1 MGIQHLKYR
10 GEDEV
15 SKGGPLCQKM
25 TDVRAI
31 WYNIRQRGLTNMK
44 KHCFCV
50 MSAVLLTF
58 IVKADTTITYS
69 GVLPTSQTVLFQN
82 ANLLAVKGLSL
93 DGFQQ
98 FGGLKTTNLYTV
110 YKNEDPDKPASG
122 YYTHSSLFGYVNNGS
137 TLTVEF
143 HGICRYGSYN
153 GIGNGFE
160 LKLTQSGNDILGEV
174 TWMAGF
180 TGANDYENSSW
191 ESKKKSNFADWNSS
205 SATYSTSGSNL
216 TLYFMET
223 ENHTVT
229 FVDWDGTTLKTQ
241 TVDFGADATPPANP
255 SRANYVFAGWD
266 TNYTGVTEDLTVT
279 AIYHALYT
287 VTFFDADGTPLG
299 SQTVEEGTSA
309 TAPDMTGCTYNGAP
323 FAGWSADFSAVS
335 DNMTVTAMY
344 AAIPDQ
350 ILAAIAAGNLPDGAL
365 IWGGDDGDTWD
376 ASSFNWYT
384 TDSLATVWRA
394 NAIAV
399 FPTSGAV
406 RVSGAKNVGGFVV
419 ALDSDVALTGDAIS
433 LASGAEAIFN
443 SDGSLS
449 ISNDVACADGF
460 VQRVRDAHDVFV
472 PGTAHN
478 DEIDGNLTAESQLLF
493 SGVSLADVEYIQ
505 GTMTGN
511 FGNATKTLTLSTASA
526 ATSDGGVFYFSND
539 GATLTA
545 QFQIRSQS
553 SCRNCI
559 KVQLVQVG
567 NDIYGQITYEKSG
580 YTNGTNPP
588 PALGDNWDDYTGNG
602 YSQSICD
609 LVVGIPDKTIYDT
622 LPTDTLFEAAG
633 DFTLTG
639 ALVVSNGVF
648 KVVDDGTLCG
658 GNFTK
663 GIVTWNDGTVL
674 FGSSAPQTLV
684 TDIQAKGTGAIKL
697 LQGSNISLKEPS
709 SDHAYNLLIA
719 GDASAT
725 GYKTLPAS
733 GGSTTVL
740 PGGSLALDRFSS
752 YWGPMAGAR
761 LIVQTNGLLRLIN
774 ENSIGVSKPIY
785 LEGGTLSN
793 EVNKANILYQLYM
806 NDGAKVSGTGF
817 QVGFNDYYNKW
828 SSIEVGGSLP
838 SLIDAESLMVG
849 FQYPADSGKPIG
861 VKFIVADVTDSEAT
875 DLLVASPITE
885 RTGVTLFNEGYRDN
899 LGVWKQGPGTL
910 ELTSPANDCTTGV
923 FKVEAGTV
931 RLGAGCGGGFGAL
944 IVLGNAAI
952 DCAGGTIAFEDS
964 ADMVWTEGATLSI
977 TGNMGKRTIRV
988 GTDGNSLTADQ
999 LATIKYVNAAGKAK
1013 SVSLTEDGYLLP
1025 PPRGMS
1031 LVIR

>member
-1 MGIQHLKYR
+1 
-10 GEDEV
+10 
-15 SKGGPLCQKM
+15 
-25 TDVRAI
+25 
-31 WYNIRQRGLTNMK
+31 MK

-50 MSAVLLTF
+50 VSAVLLTF
-58 IVKADTTITYS
+58 IAKADTTMTYS
-69 GVLPTSQTVLFQN
+69 GVLPTAQTVLFQN

-93 DGFQQ
+93 DGYQK
-98 FGGLKTTNLYTV
+98 FGGLNDTHTYTNFEGEASTGAPTSGN
-110 YKNEDPDKPASG
+110 YKKSG
-122 YYTHSSLFGYVNNGS
+122 LFGYANNGS
-137 TLTVEF
+137 VLTVEF
-143 HGICRYGSYN
+143 HGINTYGSSYN

-160 LKLTQSGNDILGEV
+160 LKLTQIGTDIQGVV

-191 ESKKKSNFADWNSS
+191 VSKNKSNFNDWDST
-205 SATYSTSGSNL
+205 SATYSTGGYNP
-216 TLYFMET
+216 TLFFRET
-223 ENHTVT
+223 ESHTVT
-229 FVDWDGTTLKTQ
+229 FVDWDGTVLGTQ
-241 TVDFGADATPPANP
+241 TVAFGANATAPADP
-255 SRANYVFAGWD
+255 SRSGYVFIGWD
-266 TNYTGVTEDLTVT
+266 TDFTAVTETLTIT
-279 AIYHALYT
+279 ALYHAFYT
-287 VTFFDADGTPLG
+287 VTFLDADGTTLDT
-299 SQTVEEGTSA
+299 QQVEETTAA
-309 TAPDMTGCTYNGAP
+309 TAPDMTGRTYGGNP
-323 FAGWSADFSAVS
+323 FSGWDADFSS
-335 DNMTVTAMY
+335 ISGDLTVTAQYVAMPEH
-344 AAIPDQ
+344 IV
-350 ILAAIAAGNLPDGAL
+350 AAIAAGNLPSGAL
-365 IWGGDDGDTWD
+365 IWCGDDAKAWD
-376 ASSFNWYT
+376 DNSLNWYT
-384 TDSLATVWRA
+384 TAGQTAIWSD
-394 NAIAV
+394 NAVAV
-399 FPTSGAV
+399 FATSGVV
-406 RVSGAKNVGGFVV
+406 RVSGPKDVGGIIV
-419 ALDSDVALTGDAIS
+419 ALDADVALTGDAIS

-460 VQRVRDAHDVFV
+460 VQRVRDANDVFV
-472 PGTAHN
+472 PGQAHN
-478 DEIDGNLTAESQLLF
+478 DEIEGNLTSESQLLF
-493 SGVSLADVEYIQ
+493 SNVSLADVEYIQ

-526 ATSDGGVFYFSND
+526 ATSDGGAFYFSND

-545 QFQIRSQS
+545 QFQIKSYS

-567 NDIYGQITYEKSG
+567 NDIYGQIAYEKSG
-580 YTNGTNPP
+580 YTNGGNPP
-588 PALGDNWDDYTGNG
+588 PALGDNWDDYSGNG

-674 FGSSAPQTLV
+674 FGSSANQTLI
-684 TDIQAKGTGAIKL
+684 TDIQANGTGAVKL

-725 GYKTLPAS
+725 GYKTLPAN

-752 YWGPMAGAR
+752 YWGPMAGAH
-761 LIVQTNGLLRLIN
+761 LIVQTNGILRLIN

-793 EVNKANILYQLYM
+793 EVNKANILYKLYM

-817 QVGFNDYYNKW
+817 QVGFKDYYNKW

-885 RTGVTLFNEGYRDN
+885 RTVVTLFNEGYRDN

-944 IVLGNAAI
+944 IVLGDATI
-952 DCAGGTIAFEDS
+952 DCAGGAIAFEDS
-964 ADMVWTEGATLSI
+964 ADMAWTEGATLSI

-988 GTDGNSLTADQ
+988 GTDNNSLTAGQ
-999 LATIKYVNAAGKAK
+999 LAAIKYVNAAGKAK

-1025 PPRGMS
+1025 PLDGMS
-1031 LVIR
+1031 VVIR

>member
-1 MGIQHLKYR
+1 
-10 GEDEV
+10 
-15 SKGGPLCQKM
+15 
-25 TDVRAI
+25 
-31 WYNIRQRGLTNMK
+31 MK
-44 KHCFCV
+44 KQCFCV

-58 IVKADTTITYS
+58 IAKADTTMTCS
-69 GVLPTSQTVLFQN
+69 GVLPTTQTVLFQN

-93 DGFQQ
+93 DGFQK
-98 FGGLKTTNLYTV
+98 FGGLTDTHTYTV
-110 YKNEDPDKPASG
+110 YKDEDPDKPASG
-122 YYTHSSLFGYVNNGS
+122 YYTHSSLFGYANDGS
-137 TLTVEF
+137 VLTVEF

-191 ESKKKSNFADWNSS
+191 ESMKKPNFSDWNSS

-255 SRANYVFAGWD
+255 SRANYVFVGWD
-266 TNYTGVTEDLTVT
+266 TDYTGVTEDLTVT
-279 AIYHALYT
+279 ALYHAFFT
-287 VTFFDADGTPLG
+287 VIFLDADGTTLDT
-299 SQTVEEGTSA
+299 QQVEETTAA
-309 TAPDMTGCTYNGAP
+309 TAPDMTGRTYGGNP
-323 FAGWSADFSAVS
+323 FSGWDADFSSISS
-335 DNMTVTAMY
+335 DLTVTAQY
-344 AAIPDQ
+344 VALPAHIV
-350 ILAAIAAGNLPDGAL
+350 AAIAAGNLPSGAL
-365 IWGGDDGDTWD
+365 IWCGDDAKAWD
-376 ASSFNWYT
+376 DNSLNWYT
-384 TDSLATVWRA
+384 IAGQTAIWSD
-394 NAIAV
+394 NAVAV
-399 FPTSGAV
+399 FATSGVV
-406 RVSGAKNVGGFVV
+406 RVSGPKDVGGIIV
-419 ALDSDVALTGDAIS
+419 ALAADVALTGDAIS

-449 ISNDVACADGF
+449 ISNDVICADGF

-472 PGTAHN
+472 PGQAHN
-478 DEIDGNLTAESQLLF
+478 AEIEGNLTSESQLLF
-493 SGVSLADVEYIQ
+493 SNVSLADVEYIQ

-511 FGNATKTLTLSTASA
+511 FGSATKTLTLSTASA

-545 QFQIRSQS
+545 QFQIRSYS
-553 SCRNCI
+553 TCRNCI

-567 NDIYGQITYEKSG
+567 NDIYGQIAYEKSG
-580 YTNGTNPP
+580 YTNGGNPP

-648 KVVDDGTLCG
+648 QVVDDGTLCG

-663 GIVTWNDGTVL
+663 GIVMWNDGTVL

-697 LQGSNISLKEPS
+697 LQGSTISLKEPS
-709 SDHAYNLLIA
+709 SDHSYNLLIA

-725 GYKTLPAS
+725 GYKTLPAN

-740 PGGSLALDRFSS
+740 PGGSLALDRFTS
-752 YWGPMAGAR
+752 YWGPMAGAH
-761 LIVQTNGLLRLIN
+761 LIVQTNGILRLIN

-817 QVGFNDYYNKW
+817 QVGFKDYYNKW

-1025 PPRGMS
+1025 PSRGMS

>member
-1 MGIQHLKYR
+1 
-10 GEDEV
+10 
-15 SKGGPLCQKM
+15 
-25 TDVRAI
+25 
-31 WYNIRQRGLTNMK
+31 MK

-58 IVKADTTITYS
+58 IAKADTTMTCS
-69 GVLPTSQTVLFQN
+69 GVLPTTQTVLFQD

-93 DGFQQ
+93 DGFQK
-98 FGGLKTTNLYTV
+98 FGGLTDTHTYTI
-110 YKNEDPDKPASG
+110 YEGEESTGAPTSG
-122 YYTHSSLFGYVNNGS
+122 NYRNSGLFGYANNGS

-143 HGICRYGSYN
+143 HGINLYGSYN
-153 GIGNGFE
+153 GVGNGFKLE
-160 LKLTQSGNDILGEV
+160 LTQSGSDILGQV
-174 TWMAGF
+174 IWMAGF
-180 TGANDYENSSW
+180 TGASDYQNSSW
-191 ESKKKSNFADWNSS
+191 ESKKKSDFTDWNSS

-223 ENHTVT
+223 DKHTVT

-241 TVDFGADATPPANP
+241 SVDFGADATPPANP

-266 TNYTGVTEDLTVT
+266 TGYTGVTEDLTVT

-287 VTFFDADGTPLG
+287 VTFLDADGTTLDT
-299 SQTVEEGTSA
+299 QQVEETTAA
-309 TAPDMTGCTYNGAP
+309 TAPDMTGRTYGGNP
-323 FAGWSADFSAVS
+323 FSGWDADFSSISS
-335 DNMTVTAMY
+335 DLTVTAQY
-344 AAIPDQ
+344 VALPAHIV
-350 ILAAIAAGNLPDGAL
+350 AAIAAGNLPSGAL
-365 IWGGDDGDTWD
+365 IWCGDDAKAWD
-376 ASSFNWYT
+376 DNSLNWYT
-384 TDSLATVWRA
+384 IAGQTAIWSDSAV
-394 NAIAV
+394 AV
-399 FPTSGAV
+399 FATSGVV
-406 RVSGAKNVGGFVV
+406 RVSGPKDVGGIIV
-419 ALDSDVALTGDAIS
+419 ALDADVALTGDAIS

-449 ISNDVACADGF
+449 VSNDVICADGF

-472 PGTAHN
+472 PGQAYN
-478 DEIDGNLTAESQLLF
+478 DEIEGNLTSESQLLF

-526 ATSDGGVFYFSND
+526 ATSDGGVFHFSND
-539 GATLTA
+539 GTTLTA
-545 QFQIRSQS
+545 QFQIKSYS

-567 NDIYGQITYEKSG
+567 NDIYGQIAYEKSG
-580 YTNGTNPP
+580 YTNGSNPP
-588 PALGDNWDDYTGNG
+588 PALGDNWDDYSGNG

-663 GIVTWNDGTVL
+663 GIVMWNDGTVL

-684 TDIQAKGTGAIKL
+684 TDIQAKGTGAVKL
-697 LQGSNISLKEPS
+697 LQGSNISLKEPG

-725 GYKTLPAS
+725 GYKTLPAN

-752 YWGPMAGAR
+752 YWGPMAGAH

-793 EVNKANILYQLYM
+793 EVNKANILYKLYM

-817 QVGFNDYYNKW
+817 RVGFKDYYDSW
-828 SSIEVGGSLP
+828 SFINVGGALP

-931 RLGAGCGGGFGAL
+931 RLGAGCGGKFGPL
-944 IVLGNAAI
+944 IVLGDSAI

-988 GTDGNSLTADQ
+988 GTDNNSLTAGQ
-999 LATIKYVNAAGKAK
+999 LAAIKYVNAAGKAK

-1025 PPRGMS
+1025 PLDGMS
-1031 LVIR
+1031 VVIR

>member
-1 MGIQHLKYR
+1 
-10 GEDEV
+10 
-15 SKGGPLCQKM
+15 
-25 TDVRAI
+25 
-31 WYNIRQRGLTNMK
+31 MK
-44 KHCFCV
+44 KQCFCV

-58 IVKADTTITYS
+58 IAKADTTMTCS
-69 GVLPTSQTVLFQN
+69 GVLPTTQTVLFQN

-93 DGFQQ
+93 DGFQK
-98 FGGLKTTNLYTV
+98 FGGLTDTHTYTI
-110 YKNEDPDKPASG
+110 YEGEESTGAPSSG
-122 YYTHSSLFGYVNNGS
+122 YYRNSSLFGYVNNGS
-137 TLTVEF
+137 MLTVEF
-143 HGICRYGSYN
+143 HGISTYGYN

-160 LKLTQSGNDILGEV
+160 LKLTQVGNDIKGEV

-180 TGANDYENSSW
+180 TGASDYQNSSW
-191 ESKKKSNFADWNSS
+191 ESKKKSDFNDWNSS
-205 SATYSTSGSNL
+205 SATYSTSGANL
-216 TLYFMET
+216 TL
-223 ENHTVT
+223 HLVDVSKPRTVT
-229 FVDWDGTTLKTQ
+229 FLDKDGATID
-241 TVDFGADATPPANP
+241 TVIVPAGQYGASPPTPPTF
-255 SRANYVFAGWD
+255 SGFVFYAWD
-266 TNYTGVTEDLTVT
+266 KEFSVVEKDMTVA

-419 ALDSDVALTGDAIS
+419 ALDSDVALSGDAIT
-433 LASGAEAIFN
+433 LASGAETIFN

-460 VQRVRDAHDVFV
+460 VQRVRDAHDVLI

-478 DEIDGNLTAESQLLF
+478 DEIEGNLTSESQLLF
-493 SGVSLADVEYIQ
+493 SGVSLADVEYIR
-505 GTMTGN
+505 GTMTGV
-511 FGNATKTLTLSTASA
+511 FGNASKTLTLSSNGA
-526 ATSDGGVFYFSND
+526 ATSDGGVFYYAND
-539 GATLTA
+539 GTTLTA
-545 QFQIRSQS
+545 QFQVRSYS
-553 SCRNCI
+553 TGRNCI

-567 NDIYGQITYEKSG
+567 SDIYGQIAYEKSG
-580 YTNGTNPP
+580 YTNGGNPP

-609 LVVGIPDKTIYDT
+609 LVVGVPDKTIYDT
-622 LPTDTLFEAAG
+622 LPTNTLFETAG
-633 DFTLTG
+633 DFSLTG
-639 ALVVSNGVF
+639 TLVVSNGVF

-658 GNFTK
+658 GNFTANL
-663 GIVTWNDGTVL
+663 VTWNDGTVL
-674 FGSSAPQTLV
+674 LGSSAALTLDG
-684 TDIQAKGTGAIKL
+684 DIKGNGTGEVRVLEGSTVAVKGTKNQDRAWRFTVEGTATA
-697 LQGSNISLKEPS
+697 QGYR
-709 SDHAYNLLIA
+709 A
-719 GDASAT
+719 
-725 GYKTLPAS
+725 LPAS
-733 GGSTTVL
+733 SGGSITVF
-740 PGGSLALDRFSS
+740 PGGELALADF
-752 YWGPMAGAR
+752 YYEWGPSGGSAP
-761 LIVQTNGLLRLIN
+761 LVVQTNGLLRLTKS
-774 ENSIGVSKPIY
+774 NSIGLAKPIY
-785 LEGGTLSN
+785 LEGGTMTN
-793 EVNKANILYQLYM
+793 EVSEQNLIFKTYLR
-806 NDGAKVSGTGF
+806 DGARVTGKGY
-817 QVGFNDYYNKW
+817 QVGLKSSNNGKAW
-828 SSIEVGGSLP
+828 SFIDVGGALP

-849 FQYPADSGKPIG
+849 FQCPAENGNPIG
-861 VKFIVADVTDSEAT
+861 VKFIVADVTDSDAT

-885 RTGVTLFNEGYRDN
+885 RTGVTLFIEGYRED

-931 RLGAGCGGGFGAL
+931 RLGAGCGGKFGPL
-944 IVLGNAAI
+944 IVLGDATI

-964 ADMVWTEGATLSI
+964 ADMVWTEGKTLSI

-988 GTDGNSLTADQ
+988 GTDNNSLTAGQ
-999 LATIKYVNAAGKAK
+999 LAAIKYVNAAGKAK
-1013 SVSLTEDGYLLP
+1013 SVSLTEDGYLVP
-1025 PPRGMS
+1025 PSRGTS
-1031 LVIR
+1031 CVIR

>member
-1 MGIQHLKYR
+1 
-10 GEDEV
+10 
-15 SKGGPLCQKM
+15 
-25 TDVRAI
+25 
-31 WYNIRQRGLTNMK
+31 MK

-58 IVKADTTITYS
+58 IAKADTTITYS
-69 GVLPTSQTVLFQN
+69 RNLPGTTDDAVLFQD
-82 ANLLAVKGLSL
+82 AQLLAVSGISLDIRNYFGNALKTLSL
-93 DGFQQ
+93 SNIVADDAGVDGIYHYF
-98 FGGLKTTNLYTV
+98 
-110 YKNEDPDKPASG
+110 
-122 YYTHSSLFGYVNNGS
+122 NNGS
-137 TLTVEF
+137 TLEAHF
-143 HGICRYGSYN
+143 EWKNSGYN
-153 GIGNGFE
+153 FGLLLI
-160 LKLTQSGNDILGEV
+160 LTQDGNDIRGRV
-174 TWMAGF
+174 AKVCYPG
-180 TGANDYENSSW
+180 GAYGTDLNNQG
-191 ESKKKSNFADWNSS
+191 
-205 SATYSTSGSNL
+205 SGSCRYFMSESDQDNYKSSGTFSISCKNL
-216 TLYFMET
+216 TLTFVAT
-223 ENHTVT
+223 ESHTVT
-229 FVDWDGTTLKTQ
+229 FVDWNGAVLDTQ
-241 TVDFGADATPPANP
+241 TVAFGGDATPPADP
-255 SRANYVFAGWD
+255 SRANYVFVGWD
-266 TNYTGVTEDLTVT
+266 TDYTGVTENLTVT
-279 AIYHALYT
+279 ALYHALYT
-287 VTFFDADGTPLG
+287 VTFLDVDGTPLDT
-299 SQTVEEGTSA
+299 QTVEEGTSA
-309 TAPDMTGCTYNGAP
+309 TAPDMTGHTYNSAP
-323 FAGWSADFSAVS
+323 FSGWNADFSSVS
-335 DNMTVTAMY
+335 GDLTVTAVY
-344 AAIPDQ
+344 APIPDQ
-350 ILAAIAAGNLPDGAL
+350 VLAAVAAGNLPAGAL

-394 NAIAV
+394 DAIAV

-406 RVSGAKNVGGFVV
+406 HVSGGKNVGGFIV
-419 ALDSDVALTGDAIS
+419 ALDSDVALSGDALS

-449 ISNDVACADGF
+449 ISNDVACADSF
-460 VQRVRDAHDVFV
+460 VQRVRDAHDGITSLAESVYLSPNEERRVLPASARLAEITTLKCKVDSHWGSDQPSRELTNDPVTDKEGFYKWEYDSETDSATCQLKIFISGSYQTIV
-472 PGTAHN
+472 TCVKIRFTQKTDGIWASVVYVKAALGQYDRGTCSSVW
-478 DEIDGNLTAESQLLF
+478 EIDFDDGNYRSDGKVKDQDE
-493 SGVSLADVEYIQ
+493 
-505 GTMTGN
+505 
-511 FGNATKTLTLSTASA
+511 TLSNYHVRVYDFSA
-526 ATSDGGVFYFSND
+526 VAVD
-539 GATLTA
+539 
-545 QFQIRSQS
+545 
-553 SCRNCI
+553 
-559 KVQLVQVG
+559 
-567 NDIYGQITYEKSG
+567 E
-580 YTNGTNPP
+580 
-588 PALGDNWDDYTGNG
+588 
-602 YSQSICD
+602 
-609 LVVGIPDKTIYDT
+609 
-622 LPTDTLFEAAG
+622 LPTDVRVTIAG
-633 DFTLTG
+633 DFDG
-639 ALVVSNGVF
+639 SLVVSNGVF
-648 KVVDDGTLCG
+648 EVADDATLSG

-663 GIVTWNDGTVL
+663 SIVMWNDGTVL
-674 FGSSAPQTLV
+674 FGSSASQTLV

-725 GYKTLPAS
+725 GYKTLPAN

-752 YWGPMAGAR
+752 YWGPMAGAH

-806 NDGAKVSGTGF
+806 NDGARVSGTGF
-817 QVGFNDYYNKW
+817 QVGFKDYYNKW

>member
-1 MGIQHLKYR
+1 M
-10 GEDEV
+10 
-15 SKGGPLCQKM
+15 KM
-25 TDVRAI
+25 KDIHEMAGRFMITFNVAI
-31 WYNIRQRGLTNMK
+31 AAA
-44 KHCFCV
+44 
-50 MSAVLLTF
+50 AVLLATTAR
-58 IVKADTTITYS
+58 ADYEAVHAEVTVCGPTQETYFT
-69 GVLPTSQTVLFQN
+69 GR
-82 ANLLAVKGLSL
+82 NLLAVKGLSI
-93 DGFQQ
+93 DGYQK
-98 FGGLKTTNLYTV
+98 FGGLTDTHTYTI
-110 YKNEDPDKPASG
+110 YEGEESTGAPTSG
-122 YYTHSSLFGYVNNGS
+122 NYRNSGLFGYANNGS

-143 HGICRYGSYN
+143 HGINLHGYN
-153 GIGNGFE
+153 GVGNGFKLE
-160 LKLTQSGNDILGEV
+160 LTQSGSDILGQV
-174 TWMAGF
+174 IWMAGF
-180 TGANDYENSSW
+180 TGASDYQNSSW
-191 ESKKKSNFADWNSS
+191 ESMKKPNFNDWNSS
-205 SATYSTSGSNL
+205 SATYSTSGANL
-216 TLYFMET
+216 TL
-223 ENHTVT
+223 HLVDVSKPRTVT
-229 FVDWDGTTLKTQ
+229 FLDKDGATID
-241 TVDFGADATPPANP
+241 TVIVPAGQYGATPPTP
-255 SRANYVFAGWD
+255 PTFSGFVFYAWD
-266 TNYTGVTEDLTVT
+266 KEFSVVEKDMTVA

-419 ALDSDVALTGDAIS
+419 ALDSDVALSGDAIT
-433 LASGAEAIFN
+433 LASGAETIFN

-511 FGNATKTLTLSTASA
+511 FGSATKTLTLSTASA

-545 QFQIRSQS
+545 QFQIKSYS
-553 SCRNCI
+553 TGRNCI

-567 NDIYGQITYEKSG
+567 NDIYGQIAYEKSG
-580 YTNGTNPP
+580 YTNGGNPP
-588 PALGDNWDDYTGNG
+588 PALGDNWDDYSGNG

-663 GIVTWNDGTVL
+663 GIVMWNDGTVL

-684 TDIQAKGTGAIKL
+684 TDIQAKGTGAVKL

-709 SDHAYNLLIA
+709 SDHSYNLLVA

-725 GYKTLPAS
+725 GYKTLPANS
-733 GGSTTVL
+733 GSTTVL
-740 PGGSLALDRFSS
+740 PGGSLALDKFTS
-752 YWGPMAGAR
+752 YWGPMAGAH
-761 LIVQTNGLLRLIN
+761 LIVQTNGLLRLLN

-793 EVNKANILYQLYM
+793 EVDKANILYKLYM
-806 NDGAKVSGTGF
+806 NDGARVTGKGF
-817 QVGFNDYYNKW
+817 QVGFTSYYNSW
-828 SSIEVGGSLP
+828 SFINVGGALP
-838 SLIDAESLMVG
+838 SVIDAESLMVG
-849 FQYPADSGKPIG
+849 FQTPAGKDKPVG
-861 VKFIVADVTDSEAT
+861 VKFIVADVTGDDAS
-875 DLLVASPITE
+875 DLVVDSPITE
-885 RTGVTLFNEGYRDN
+885 KEGVTLFDAGYREN
-899 LGVWKQGPGTL
+899 LGVWKQGPGTV
-910 ELTSPANDCTTGV
+910 EFTSSDNACTTGV

-931 RLGAGCGGGFGAL
+931 RLGRGAGGDFGAL
-944 IVLGNAAI
+944 IVLGDAAI
-952 DCAGGTIAFEDS
+952 DCAGGSIAFDTS
-964 ADMVWTEGATLSI
+964 ADMVWTEGATLRI
-977 TGNMGKRTIRV
+977 TGSMGKRTIRV
-988 GTDGNSLTADQ
+988 GTDDTSLTAAQ
-999 LATIKYVNAAGKAK
+999 LAAIMYVNAAGKAQA
-1013 SVSLTEDGYLLP
+1013 VSLTQDGYLLP
-1025 PPRGMS
+1025 PPKGTS
-1031 LVIR
+1031 LIIR

>member
-1 MGIQHLKYR
+1 
-10 GEDEV
+10 
-15 SKGGPLCQKM
+15 
-25 TDVRAI
+25 
-31 WYNIRQRGLTNMK
+31 MK

-58 IVKADTTITYS
+58 IAKADTMMTCS
-69 GVLPTSQTVLFQN
+69 RNLPGTTDDAVLFQD
-82 ANLLAVKGLSL
+82 AQLLAVSGISLDIRNYFGNALKTLSL
-93 DGFQQ
+93 SNIVADDAGVDGI
-98 FGGLKTTNLYTV
+98 YH
-110 YKNEDPDKPASG
+110 YS
-122 YYTHSSLFGYVNNGS
+122 NNGS
-137 TLTVEF
+137 TLEAHF
-143 HGICRYGSYN
+143 EWKNYGYN
-153 GIGNGFE
+153 FGLLLI
-160 LKLTQSGNDILGEV
+160 LTQDGNDIRGRV
-174 TWMAGF
+174 AKVCYPG
-180 TGANDYENSSW
+180 GAYGTDLNNQGSGSCRYFMSESDQDNYKSSGT
-191 ESKKKSNFADWNSS
+191 F
-205 SATYSTSGSNL
+205 STSCKNL
-216 TLYFMET
+216 TLTFVAT
-223 ENHTVT
+223 ESHTVT

-241 TVDFGADATPPANP
+241 SVDFGADATPPANP
-255 SRANYVFAGWD
+255 SRANYVFVGWD

-279 AIYHALYT
+279 ALYHAFYT
-287 VTFFDADGTPLG
+287 VTFLDADGTTLDT
-299 SQTVEEGTSA
+299 QQVEETTAA
-309 TAPDMTGCTYNGAP
+309 TAPDMTGRTYGGNP
-323 FAGWSADFSAVS
+323 FSGWDADFSSISS
-335 DNMTVTAMY
+335 DLTVTAQY
-344 AAIPDQ
+344 VALPAHIV
-350 ILAAIAAGNLPDGAL
+350 AAIAAGDLPSGAL
-365 IWGGDDGDTWD
+365 IWCGDDAKAWD
-376 ASSFNWYT
+376 DNSLNWYT
-384 TDSLATVWRA
+384 TAGQTAIWSD
-394 NAIAV
+394 NAVAV
-399 FPTSGAV
+399 FATSGVV
-406 RVSGAKNVGGFVV
+406 RVSGPKDVGGIIV
-419 ALDSDVALTGDAIS
+419 ALDADVALTGDAIS
-433 LASGAEAIFN
+433 LVSGAEAIFN

-460 VQRVRDAHDVFV
+460 AQRVRDAHDVFV
-472 PGTAHN
+472 PGQAHN
-478 DEIDGNLTAESQLLF
+478 DEIEGNLTSESQLLF
-493 SGVSLADVEYIQ
+493 SNVSLADVEYIQ

-511 FGNATKTLTLSTASA
+511 FGSATKTLTLSTASA
-526 ATSDGGVFYFSND
+526 ATSDGGAFYFSND

-545 QFQIRSQS
+545 QFQIKSYS

-567 NDIYGQITYEKSG
+567 NDIYGQIAYEKSG
-580 YTNGTNPP
+580 YTNGDNPP

-740 PGGSLALDRFSS
+740 PGGSLALDRFTS

-817 QVGFNDYYNKW
+817 QVGFKDYYNKW

>member
-1 MGIQHLKYR
+1 
-10 GEDEV
+10 
-15 SKGGPLCQKM
+15 
-25 TDVRAI
+25 
-31 WYNIRQRGLTNMK
+31 MK

-50 MSAVLLTF
+50 VSAVLLTF
-58 IVKADTTITYS
+58 IAKADTTITYS
-69 GVLPTSQTVLFQN
+69 RNLPGTTDDAVLFQD
-82 ANLLAVKGLSL
+82 AQLLAVSGISLDIRNYFGNALKTLSL
-93 DGFQQ
+93 SNIVADDAGVDGI
-98 FGGLKTTNLYTV
+98 YH
-110 YKNEDPDKPASG
+110 YS
-122 YYTHSSLFGYVNNGS
+122 NNGS
-137 TLTVEF
+137 TLEAHF
-143 HGICRYGSYN
+143 EWKNYGYN
-153 GIGNGFE
+153 FGLLLI
-160 LKLTQSGNDILGEV
+160 LTQDGNDIRGRV
-174 TWMAGF
+174 AKVCYPG
-180 TGANDYENSSW
+180 GAYGTDLNNQGSGSCRYFMSESDQDNYKSSGT
-191 ESKKKSNFADWNSS
+191 FSS
-205 SATYSTSGSNL
+205 SCKNL
-216 TLYFMET
+216 TLTFVAT
-223 ENHTVT
+223 ESHTVT

-241 TVDFGADATPPANP
+241 SVDFGADATPPANP
-255 SRANYVFAGWD
+255 SRANYVFVGWD

-279 AIYHALYT
+279 ALYHAFYT
-287 VTFFDADGTPLG
+287 VTFLDADGTTLDT
-299 SQTVEEGTSA
+299 QQVEETTAA
-309 TAPDMTGCTYNGAP
+309 TAPDMTGRTYGGNP
-323 FAGWSADFSAVS
+323 FSGWDADFSSISS
-335 DNMTVTAMY
+335 DLTVTAQY
-344 AAIPDQ
+344 VALPTHIV
-350 ILAAIAAGNLPDGAL
+350 AAIAAGNLPSGAL
-365 IWGGDDGDTWD
+365 IWCGDDAKAWD
-376 ASSFNWYT
+376 DNSLNWYT
-384 TDSLATVWRA
+384 TAGQTAIWSD
-394 NAIAV
+394 NAVAV
-399 FPTSGAV
+399 FATSGVV
-406 RVSGAKNVGGFVV
+406 RVSGPKDVGGIIV
-419 ALDSDVALTGDAIS
+419 ALDADVALTGDAIS

-460 VQRVRDAHDVFV
+460 AQRVRDAHDVFV
-472 PGTAHN
+472 PGQAHN
-478 DEIDGNLTAESQLLF
+478 DEIEGNLTSESQLLF
-493 SGVSLADVEYIQ
+493 SNVSLADVEYIQ

-511 FGNATKTLTLSTASA
+511 FGSATKTLTLSTASA

-545 QFQIRSQS
+545 QFQIKSYS

-817 QVGFNDYYNKW
+817 QVGFKDYYNKW

-885 RTGVTLFNEGYRDN
+885 RTGVTLFNEGYRED

-931 RLGAGCGGGFGAL
+931 RLGAGCGGKFGPL
-944 IVLGNAAI
+944 IVLGDATI

-964 ADMVWTEGATLSI
+964 ADMVWTEGKTLSI

-988 GTDGNSLTADQ
+988 GTDNNSLTAGQ
-999 LATIKYVNAAGKAK
+999 LAAIKYVNAAGKAK
-1013 SVSLTEDGYLLP
+1013 SVSLTEDGYLVP
-1025 PPRGMS
+1025 PSRGTS
-1031 LVIR
+1031 CVIR

>member
-1 MGIQHLKYR
+1 
-10 GEDEV
+10 
-15 SKGGPLCQKM
+15 
-25 TDVRAI
+25 
-31 WYNIRQRGLTNMK
+31 MK

-58 IVKADTTITYS
+58 IAKADTTMTCS
-69 GVLPTSQTVLFQN
+69 GVLPTTQTVLFQN

-93 DGFQQ
+93 DGYQK
-98 FGGLKTTNLYTV
+98 FGTYKDTRAYSTFDMPIDSGTYKGSGLYLYT
-110 YKNEDPDKPASG
+110 NDG
-122 YYTHSSLFGYVNNGS
+122 N

-143 HGICRYGSYN
+143 HGNNVAYAYSTYK

-160 LKLTQSGNDILGEV
+160 LTLTQSGDDILGQV

-180 TGANDYENSSW
+180 IGSDLIIDSTWA
-191 ESKKKSNFADWNSS
+191 SKKKSDFNDWNSS

-255 SRANYVFAGWD
+255 SRANYVFVGWD
-266 TNYTGVTEDLTVT
+266 TNYTRVTEDLTVT
-279 AIYHALYT
+279 ALYHAFYT
-287 VTFFDADGTPLG
+287 VTFLDADGTTLDT
-299 SQTVEEGTSA
+299 QQVEETTAA
-309 TAPDMTGCTYNGAP
+309 TAPDMTGRTYGGNP
-323 FAGWSADFSAVS
+323 FSGWDADFSSISS
-335 DNMTVTAMY
+335 DLTVTAQY
-344 AAIPDQ
+344 VALPAHIV
-350 ILAAIAAGNLPDGAL
+350 AAIAAGNLPSGAL
-365 IWGGDDGDTWD
+365 IWCGDDAKAWD
-376 ASSFNWYT
+376 DNSLNWYT
-384 TDSLATVWRA
+384 TAGQTAIWSD
-394 NAIAV
+394 NAVAV
-399 FPTSGAV
+399 FATSGVV
-406 RVSGAKNVGGFVV
+406 RVSGPKDVGGIIV
-419 ALDSDVALTGDAIS
+419 ALDADVALTGDAIS

-460 VQRVRDAHDVFV
+460 VQRVRDAHDVLI

-478 DEIDGNLTAESQLLF
+478 DEIEGNLTSESQLLF
-493 SGVSLADVEYIQ
+493 SGVSLADVEYIR
-505 GTMTGN
+505 GTMTGV
-511 FGNATKTLTLSTASA
+511 FGNASKTLTLSSNGA
-526 ATSDGGVFYFSND
+526 ATSDGGVFYYAND
-539 GATLTA
+539 GTTLTA
-545 QFQIRSQS
+545 QFQIRSYS
-553 SCRNCI
+553 TGRNCI

-567 NDIYGQITYEKSG
+567 SDIYGQIAYEKSG
-580 YTNGTNPP
+580 HTNGGNPP

-609 LVVGIPDKTIYDT
+609 LVVGVPDKTIYDT
-622 LPTDTLFEAAG
+622 LPTNTLFETAG
-633 DFTLTG
+633 DFSLTG
-639 ALVVSNGVF
+639 TLVVSNGVF

-658 GNFTK
+658 GNFTANL
-663 GIVTWNDGTVL
+663 VTWNDGTVL
-674 FGSSAPQTLV
+674 LGSSAALTLDG
-684 TDIQAKGTGAIKL
+684 DIKGNGTGEVRVLEGSTVAVKGTKNQDRAWRFTVEGTATA
-697 LQGSNISLKEPS
+697 QGYR
-709 SDHAYNLLIA
+709 A
-719 GDASAT
+719 
-725 GYKTLPAS
+725 LPAS
-733 GGSTTVL
+733 SGGSITVF
-740 PGGSLALDRFSS
+740 PGGELALADF
-752 YWGPMAGAR
+752 YYEWGPSGGSAP
-761 LIVQTNGLLRLIN
+761 LVVQTNGLLRLTKS
-774 ENSIGVSKPIY
+774 NSIGLAKPIY
-785 LEGGTLSN
+785 LEGGTMTN
-793 EVNKANILYQLYM
+793 EVSEQNLIFKTYLR
-806 NDGAKVSGTGF
+806 DGARVTGKGY
-817 QVGFNDYYNKW
+817 QVGLKSSNNGKAW
-828 SSIEVGGSLP
+828 SFIDVGGALP

>member
-1 MGIQHLKYR
+1 
-10 GEDEV
+10 
-15 SKGGPLCQKM
+15 
-25 TDVRAI
+25 
-31 WYNIRQRGLTNMK
+31 MK

-50 MSAVLLTF
+50 VSAVLLTF
-58 IVKADTTITYS
+58 IAKADTTMTYS
-69 GVLPTSQTVLFQN
+69 GVLPTAQTVLFQN

-93 DGFQQ
+93 DGYQK
-98 FGGLKTTNLYTV
+98 FGGLNDTHTYTNFEGEASTGAPTSGN
-110 YKNEDPDKPASG
+110 YKKSG
-122 YYTHSSLFGYVNNGS
+122 LFGYANNGS
-137 TLTVEF
+137 VLTVEF
-143 HGICRYGSYN
+143 HGINTYGSSYN

-160 LKLTQSGNDILGEV
+160 LKLTQIGTDIQGVV

-191 ESKKKSNFADWNSS
+191 VSKKKSNFNDWDST
-205 SATYSTSGSNL
+205 SATYSTGGYNL
-216 TLYFMET
+216 TLFFRET
-223 ENHTVT
+223 ESHTVT
-229 FVDWDGTTLKTQ
+229 FVDWDGTVLGTQ
-241 TVDFGADATPPANP
+241 TVAFGANATAPADP
-255 SRANYVFAGWD
+255 SRSGYVFIGWD
-266 TNYTGVTEDLTVT
+266 TDFTAVTETLTIT
-279 AIYHALYT
+279 ALYHAFYT
-287 VTFFDADGTPLG
+287 VTFLDADGTTLDT
-299 SQTVEEGTSA
+299 QQVEETTAA
-309 TAPDMTGCTYNGAP
+309 TAPDMTGRTYGGNP
-323 FAGWSADFSAVS
+323 FSGWDADFSS
-335 DNMTVTAMY
+335 ISGDLTVTAQYVAMPEH
-344 AAIPDQ
+344 IV
-350 ILAAIAAGNLPDGAL
+350 AAIAAGNLPSGAL
-365 IWGGDDGDTWD
+365 IWCGDDAKAWD
-376 ASSFNWYT
+376 DNSLNWYT
-384 TDSLATVWRA
+384 TAGQTAIWSD
-394 NAIAV
+394 NAVAV
-399 FPTSGAV
+399 FATSGVV
-406 RVSGAKNVGGFVV
+406 RVSGPKDVGGIIV
-419 ALDSDVALTGDAIS
+419 ALDADVALTGDAIS

-460 VQRVRDAHDVFV
+460 VQRVRDANDVFV
-472 PGTAHN
+472 PGQAHN
-478 DEIDGNLTAESQLLF
+478 DEIEGNLTSESQLLF
-493 SGVSLADVEYIQ
+493 SNVSLADVEYIQ

-526 ATSDGGVFYFSND
+526 ATSDGGAFYFSND

-545 QFQIRSQS
+545 QFQIKSYS

-567 NDIYGQITYEKSG
+567 NDIYGQIAYEKSG
-580 YTNGTNPP
+580 YTNGGNPP
-588 PALGDNWDDYTGNG
+588 PALGDNWDDYSGNG

-725 GYKTLPAS
+725 GYKTLPAN

-752 YWGPMAGAR
+752 YWGPMAGAH
-761 LIVQTNGLLRLIN
+761 LIVQTNGILRLIN

-793 EVNKANILYQLYM
+793 EVNKANILYKLYM

-817 QVGFNDYYNKW
+817 QVGFKDYYNKW

-885 RTGVTLFNEGYRDN
+885 RTVVTLFNEGYRDN

-944 IVLGNAAI
+944 IVLGDATI
-952 DCAGGTIAFEDS
+952 DCAGGAIAFEDS
-964 ADMVWTEGATLSI
+964 ADMAWTEGATLSI

-988 GTDGNSLTADQ
+988 GTDNNSLTAGQ
-999 LATIKYVNAAGKAK
+999 LAAIKYVNAAGKAK

-1025 PPRGMS
+1025 PLDGMS
-1031 LVIR
+1031 VVIR

>member
-1 MGIQHLKYR
+1 
-10 GEDEV
+10 
-15 SKGGPLCQKM
+15 
-25 TDVRAI
+25 
-31 WYNIRQRGLTNMK
+31 MK

-69 GVLPTSQTVLFQN
+69 RNLPGTTDDAVLFQD
-82 ANLLAVKGLSL
+82 AQLLAVSGISLDIRNYFGNALMTLSL
-93 DGFQQ
+93 SNIVADDAGVDGI
-98 FGGLKTTNLYTV
+98 YH
-110 YKNEDPDKPASG
+110 YS
-122 YYTHSSLFGYVNNGS
+122 NNGS
-137 TLTVEF
+137 TLEAHF
-143 HGICRYGSYN
+143 EWKNYGYN
-153 GIGNGFE
+153 FGLLLI
-160 LKLTQSGNDILGEV
+160 LTQDGNDIRGRV
-174 TWMAGF
+174 AKVCYPG
-180 TGANDYENSSW
+180 GAYGTDLNNQGSGSCRYFMSESDQDNYKSSGT
-191 ESKKKSNFADWNSS
+191 F
-205 SATYSTSGSNL
+205 STSCKNL
-216 TLYFMET
+216 TLTFVAT
-223 ENHTVT
+223 ESHTVT

-241 TVDFGADATPPANP
+241 SVDFGADATPPANP
-255 SRANYVFAGWD
+255 SRANYVFVGWD

-279 AIYHALYT
+279 ALYHAFYT
-287 VTFFDADGTPLG
+287 VTFLDADGTTLDT
-299 SQTVEEGTSA
+299 QQVEETTAA
-309 TAPDMTGCTYNGAP
+309 TAPDMTGRTYGGNP
-323 FAGWSADFSAVS
+323 FSGWDADFSS
-335 DNMTVTAMY
+335 ISGDLTVTAQY
-344 AAIPDQ
+344 VALPAHIV
-350 ILAAIAAGNLPDGAL
+350 AAIAAGNLPSGAL
-365 IWGGDDGDTWD
+365 IWCGDDAKAWD
-376 ASSFNWYT
+376 DNSLNWYT
-384 TDSLATVWRA
+384 TAGQTAIWSD
-394 NAIAV
+394 NAVAV
-399 FPTSGAV
+399 FATSGVV
-406 RVSGAKNVGGFVV
+406 RVSGPKDVGGIIV
-419 ALDSDVALTGDAIS
+419 ALDADVALTGDAIS

-460 VQRVRDAHDVFV
+460 AQRVRDAHDVFV
-472 PGTAHN
+472 PGQAHN
-478 DEIDGNLTAESQLLF
+478 DEIEGNLTSESQLLF
-493 SGVSLADVEYIQ
+493 SNVSLADVEYIQ

-511 FGNATKTLTLSTASA
+511 FGSATKTLTLSTASA
-526 ATSDGGVFYFSND
+526 ATSDGGAFYFSND

-545 QFQIRSQS
+545 QFQVRSYS
-553 SCRNCI
+553 TGRNCI

-567 NDIYGQITYEKSG
+567 SDIYGQIAYEKSG
-580 YTNGTNPP
+580 YTNGGNPP

-609 LVVGIPDKTIYDT
+609 LVVGIPDKTIYDP

-817 QVGFNDYYNKW
+817 QVGFKDYYNKW

-885 RTGVTLFNEGYRDN
+885 RTDVTLFNEGYRDN